1 MWVWAFLVGRILKVS
16 VCVCLFCFATYA
28 YYPPFIEFFW
38 VVTFYFTM
46 FCLWYYPSLLTP
58 NIYVQSRWVE
68 DLLEFKSILLF
79 SRSFYKISLSN
90 YSSVNFFFF
99 LLHLYFVLLLLDFL
113 YYFFI
118 FSNPNSLF
126 DFTYIIA
133 MWHGRVLGYLCGFP
147 LFQSLVPYPCS
158 YYVPTISLS
167 YPSTRSTVIWS
178 TILSPNYTMPPA
190 CLSC

>member
-1 MWVWAFLVGRILKVS
+1 MWAFLVGRILKVS

-68 DLLEFKSILLF
+68 DLLEFESILLF

-90 YSSVNFFFF
+90 YSSVNFFFSAAPLF
-99 LLHLYFVLLLLDFL
+99 CVAFAWFPLLFLYFFQPKFTFWFYIHYCNVTWSCFGISVWISFVSITCTIPLFILCP
-113 YYFFI
+113 YYFI
-118 FSNPNSLF
+118 
-126 DFTYIIA
+126 
-133 MWHGRVLGYLCGFP
+133 VLSFH
-147 LFQSLVPYPCS
+147 
-158 YYVPTISLS
+158 
-167 YPSTRSTVIWS
+167 
-178 TILSPNYTMPPA
+178 
-190 CLSC
+190 